1 MQAYKICYD
10 KLVVYFVV
18 CPSTLYIGV
27 LGWNRLDV
35 FGIKTWLSG
44 TVQLMSNRGHKRFSH
59 EVVQYS
65 HNSLSI
71 SRRLNFYPSTESKVQ
86 IYFVG
91 DVTFNRTINFNRP
104 ILFYTVEPLSNDHP
118 HQ

>member
-44 TVQLMSNRGHKRFSH
+44 TVQLMSNRGHKRTT
-59 EVVQYS
+59 EDV
-65 HNSLSI
+65 
-71 SRRLNFYPSTESKVQ
+71 FYV
-86 IYFVG
+86 YFH
-91 DVTFNRTINFNRP
+91 
-104 ILFYTVEPLSNDHP
+104 YNDNAFICMRNWMTKTN
-118 HQ
+118 